1 MPVPPLNYNA
11 ADLTG
16 ANSLAPLSGNT
27 LSSITTQ
34 TLFILFYL
42 EQTGFMRVS
51 ILFLKSFFKM
61 LIALTPIWGILAIL
75 VSGLG
80 IWVGI
85 IEGIGWKDGLYF
97 GWITGTTV
105 GYGDIIPHQPLSK
118 FLSVIIGLIGIINTG
133 IGVTIAVNAGKETLI
148 HASGIQDDVKK
159 ALKKNFAGQ

>member
-1 MPVPPLNYNA
+1 
-11 ADLTG
+11 
-16 ANSLAPLSGNT
+16 
-27 LSSITTQ
+27 
-34 TLFILFYL
+34 
-42 EQTGFMRVS
+42 MRVS

-105 GYGDIIPHQPLSK
+105 GYGDIVPHHPLSK
-118 FLSVIIGLIGIINTG
+118 VLSVIIGLIGIINTG